1 MLYLPIFDVFV
12 YLCRLMGCNL
22 LLPFILM
29 PTLSLWPVE
38 PRQAGVCVSS
48 VPPPFFGLLL
58 PLWHEKIS
66 RPPREHPL
74 PQTRTQPSLR
84 GPGSPRWNSG
94 FGNKVAGF
102 ARTFCLLRD
111 TVWDVC
117 LSVPCH
123 LLTLW
128 DYGDSMPIPTPATVR
143 DSTPVVLII
152 FTFSAPP

>member
-1 MLYLPIFDVFV
+1 MLYSPIFDVFV

-29 PTLSLWPVE
+29 PTLSLWPAE
-38 PRQAGVCVSS
+38 PPKLAFVSPTFPRRSLGSSFLSGTKRS
-48 VPPPFFGLLL
+48 VGLR
-58 PLWHEKIS
+58 S
-66 RPPREHPL
+66 RPSREHPL

-102 ARTFCLLRD
+102 ARAFCLLRD
-111 TVWDVC
+111 TARDVC

-123 LLTLW
+123 LPTLRLW
-128 DYGDSMPIPTPATVR
+128 R
-143 DSTPVVLII
+143 
-152 FTFSAPP
+152 